1 MWPGQAARSRVA
13 AQREGRGNWYGA
25 PRWGAQ
31 HKYGTTW
38 LGGSF
43 TVFVDGFGELVTEAK
58 LRGAFARDGKVQD
71 VEIQPRRRG
80 DSRFKFGFVHYA
92 TDAEAWCTI
101 RLLNGL
107 RFEGNFL
114 QVHKERYQRLPHRH
128 DNDNSSTKKYAIR
141 GRVWRV
147 KKP

>member
-31 HKYGTTW
+31 HKYGTAW

-92 TDAEAWCTI
+92 LMQK
-101 RLLNGL
+101 RGVQS
-107 RFEGNFL
+107 G
-114 QVHKERYQRLPHRH
+114 Y
-128 DNDNSSTKKYAIR
+128 SMGYASKGIS
-141 GRVWRV
+141 
-147 KKP
+147 PSP